1 MPSTGNPWLERNQRE
16 EKVAIKQ
23 SQALQHQMPF
33 IHTLLLSILLF
44 FLCVHLSSCGEKR
57 CGAGKNPWDESSGH
71 GRQSPIGRPYSPHHF
86 PDKHLLWGLS
96 AAPNSVWE
104 CQSEEESRARGRIAE
119 GYVPW
124 EPGGRARAFGKDKQR
139 DSTEGLSSLSL
150 LPLLL
155 ICTEK
160 HRLVFSKDKR
170 WAEKE
175 RLERSP
181 LHMWLW
187 GGGWGKKERGEIVR
201 ALCCCFVAFSLRPS
215 VLRATTVKQKL
226 SLVSNFSQRAVCEET

>member
-44 FLCVHLSSCGEKR
+44 FLYVHLSSCGEKR
-57 CGAGKNPWDESSGH
+57 CGAGKNPWDDESGH

-96 AAPNSVWE
+96 AATNSVWE
-104 CQSEEESRARGRIAE
+104 CQSEEESRARGRIVE

-155 ICTEK
+155 ICTCRK
-160 HRLVFSKDKR
+160 ASAGLQQRQKMSRKR
-170 WAEKE
+170 KAGEE
-175 RLERSP
+175 SSP
-181 LHMWLW
+181 YVAAR
-187 GGGWGKKERGEIVR
+187 GWMGKKRERGDCESS
-201 ALCCCFVAFSLRPS
+201 LLLFCCIFTQAFGFKGHNCKTKTSL
-215 VLRATTVKQKL
+215 T
-226 SLVSNFSQRAVCEET
+226 C

>member
-16 EKVAIKQ
+16 EKVAVKQ

-33 IHTLLLSILLF
+33 IHTLSLSILLF

-57 CGAGKNPWDESSGH
+57 CGAGKNPWDESSSH
-71 GRQSPIGRPYSPHHF
+71 GQQRPIGRPYSPRHF

-96 AAPNSVWE
+96 VAPNSGLGMPIRGGE
-104 CQSEEESRARGRIAE
+104 QGPGRIVE

-150 LPLLL
+150 F
-155 ICTEK
+155 CCFYWYAHAEK

-181 LHMWLW
+181 LHMWLR
-187 GGGWGKKERGEIVR
+187 GGEWGKEERGEIVR
-201 ALCCCFVAFSLRPS
+201 ALCCCFVAFSHRPW
-215 VLRATTVKQKL
+215 VLGPQL
-226 SLVSNFSQRAVCEET
+226 